1 MLNKFIFLLLLC
13 LSVNGSYAKTGKEC
27 TTIKPPLL
35 RLSCFD
41 KAFDTPIYREK
52 INNRK
57 DSLPVT
63 VKEIF
68 NLQAKGDN
76 SGVAIFQSD
85 ETVKIV
91 VKDLANSKFTPSLF
105 LGCVDN
111 ITHFQVALK
120 RPLREKQLL
129 TQVIDTE
136 SGKILFTEQWQVLER
151 GYLLDIGRG
160 LFAIEKIKK
169 LLKTSRITYVIPSLK
184 YRWYFNTED
193 LNKEII
199 PLRKS
204 CGW

>member
-1 MLNKFIFLLLLC
+1 MLNKFICVLLLC
-13 LSVNGSYAKTGKEC
+13 LSVNVSYGDTGKEC

-41 KAFDTPIYREK
+41 KAFNTPVYREK
-52 INNRK
+52 INNQK
-57 DSLPVT
+57 NDLPAT
-63 VKEIF
+63 VQEIF
-68 NLQAKGDN
+68 NLQAKGN
-76 SGVAIFQSD
+76 NNGMVVFQSN
-85 ETVKIV
+85 ETVKIA
-91 VKDLANSKFTPSLF
+91 VKDLVNNTFTPSLF
-105 LGCVDN
+105 FGCVDN

-129 TQVIDTE
+129 IQVIDTE

-169 LLKTSRITYVIPSLK
+169 LLKANRIAYVIPSLK

-193 LNKEII
+193 LNNEII